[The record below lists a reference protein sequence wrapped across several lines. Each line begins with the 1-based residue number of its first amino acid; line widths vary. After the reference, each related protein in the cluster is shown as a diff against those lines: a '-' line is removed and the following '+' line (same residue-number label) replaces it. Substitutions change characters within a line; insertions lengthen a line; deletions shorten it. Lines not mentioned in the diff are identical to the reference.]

1 MAANQKPL
9 LSPDQS
15 RAFLQKNGVELSRK
29 TIYNRISDS
38 TFDSM
43 RVGRK
48 IFVRRESLERLI
60 EGGNT

>member
-29 TIYNRISDS
+29 TFYNRLGDG
-38 TFDSM
+38 TFASV
-43 RVGRK
+43 RVGHLL
-48 IFVRRESLERLI
+48 FVRRESLERLI
-60 EGGNT
+60 EGGAE